1 MENVTKASNWIRNVW
16 NNLAE
21 GEAGTVLTYVTLGG
35 SGACKTEGKRN
46 CTEVHSWESSFPVGY
61 GLTILKTWYWYNAT
75 EQLCLWWTPRAHAWG
90 GRWQITKGRSPE
102 EPTWWWIGI
111 VDVSINIRSAGLHRE
126 TFVCVYVWDVRVS
139 THAFPCPDSLEGLE
153 AMTLR

>member
-21 GEAGTVLTYVTLGG
+21 GEAGTVLTYVTLGV

-46 CTEVHSWESSFPVGY
+46 CTEVQLRKFFPSGVWLNDSENVVLIQCNWTIMSVVDTEGSCLGWEMTNYQGEKSRRTHVVMDRD
-61 GLTILKTWYWYNAT
+61 
-75 EQLCLWWTPRAHAWG
+75 C
-90 GRWQITKGRSPE
+90 GRQYKHTFRRV
-102 EPTWWWIGI
+102 TQR
-111 VDVSINIRSAGLHRE
+111 NIC
-126 TFVCVYVWDVRVS
+126 VCVWDVRVS